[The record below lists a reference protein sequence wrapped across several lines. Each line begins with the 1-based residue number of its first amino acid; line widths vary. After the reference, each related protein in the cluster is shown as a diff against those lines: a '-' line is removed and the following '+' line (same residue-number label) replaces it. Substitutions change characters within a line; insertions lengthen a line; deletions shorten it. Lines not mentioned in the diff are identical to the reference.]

1 MIDFIKVFLTCLV
14 LCFLFEFVFR
24 AIFDSFLHFL
34 FKTCVR
40 QRVGINKT
48 IKYLESKS
56 LGTVWGN
63 SDLEYCKSHLKCLEG
78 EDKDAN
84 ERC

>member
-1 MIDFIKVFLTCLV
+1 MNNFVITLLILLGLSFFFD
-14 LCFLFEFVFR
+14 FVFR
-24 AIFDSFLHFL
+24 FIFDAFLHYL
-34 FKTCVR
+34 FKTCVK

-48 IKYLESKS
+48 LKYLESKS

-78 EDKDAN
+78 ENK
-84 ERC
+84 E